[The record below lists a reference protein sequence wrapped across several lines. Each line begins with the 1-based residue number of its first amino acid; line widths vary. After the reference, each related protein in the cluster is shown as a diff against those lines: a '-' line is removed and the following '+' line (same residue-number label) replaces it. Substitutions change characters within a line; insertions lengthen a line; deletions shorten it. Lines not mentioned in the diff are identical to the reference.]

1 MPYNMTLVNDALKKA
16 EQYEKAGDTKKM
28 NYWLAYAERAE
39 KAYKKLQENNKLN
52 A

>member
-1 MPYNMTLVNDALKKA
+1 MSLVNDALKKA

-39 KAYKKLQENNKLN
+39 ETYKKLQENNNLTPN
-52 A
+52 